1 MRKGTIAVL
10 AAALG
15 AVAGGILVKKVW
27 LEKYRKQKQELK
39 LANTEKDLLYTW
51 LLLEQKGANPGE
63 YFAARGFKTIGIM
76 GMNRGGRRLYE
87 TLKDREDVSAEY
99 AVELDNF
106 SAVHEHMTVYRL
118 GDDPLP
124 EADCV
129 VICDIN
135 RVPEKQEALRR
146 EFKDEIVTLTEVLA
160 WLLEKHQI
168 KPWNGAIRD
177 WPSEDKEKKG
187 FT

>member
-1 MRKGTIAVL
+1 MRKGTAVL

-27 LEKYRKQKQELK
+27 LEKYREQKKELET
-39 LANTEKDLLYTW
+39 ANTERDLLYTW

-63 YFAARGFKTIGIM
+63 FFAAHGFRSIGIM
-76 GMNRGGRRLYE
+76 GMNREGRRLYE
-87 TLKDREDVSAEY
+87 TMKGRKDVSAEY

-124 EADCV
+124 PADCV
-129 VICDIN
+129 VICGIDH
-135 RVPEKQEALRR
+135 VPEKQEALRK
-146 EFKDEIVTLTEVLA
+146 EFKGEIVTLTEVLA
-160 WLLEKHQI
+160 WLIEEHQVM
-168 KPWNGAIRD
+168 PWDGAIRG
-177 WPSEDKEKKG
+177 WPAEGGTKKRK
-187 FT
+187 T